1 LSMKTPRAARSSGVR
16 RPASVS
22 LAGAAYNLLWVTI
35 GNVIGGAVFV
45 AGGDLA
51 ASPSA
56 ERKVL
61 AEAPA
66 E

>member
-1 LSMKTPRAARSSGVR
+1 M
-16 RPASVS
+16 
-22 LAGAAYNLLWVTI
+22 AYNLVWVTI

-45 AGGDLA
+45 AGGYLA
-51 ASPSA
+51 ASPA
-56 ERKVL
+56 AQRALV

>member
-1 LSMKTPRAARSSGVR
+1 MAH
-16 RPASVS
+16 
-22 LAGAAYNLLWVTI
+22 NLLWVTI

-45 AGGDLA
+45 AGAYLA

-56 ERKVL
+56 ARKVL
-61 AEAPA
+61 AEAPT